1 MPQLNTL
8 ASSKTITNND
18 SSKAASKAYAKRSS
32 LNKDMQSRQGTN
44 FEQNESSKFQ
54 QEFGSDCYAAVD
66 LGSNSFHLVISRYQ
80 HGEFSVLDRQRE
92 SVRLAGG
99 LDERNHLNEEVAMR
113 ALACLKQFGQLLRAL
128 PAENVRAVGTNALR
142 RLQNKTAFLD
152 RAEQALGHNIEIIAG
167 REEARLIYLGV
178 SKWSAQ
184 GKESRLV
191 IDIGGGSTEVIVGRG
206 EQPIFRESL
215 EIGCVVLSKQYFA
228 DGKLSRKSFKK
239 ATLAAELA
247 IQPVVNQFRLHGWNQ
262 VIGCSGTMKSI
273 ASATL
278 ASGLSKDFIHKDDL
292 NALLAK
298 AISDGHV
305 DNLRIPGLSRDRLPI
320 FAGGLSILLALFDL
334 FSIHEMSVSDIALR
348 EGVLYDLVGRSS
360 AEDIRDVTVAAMLQK
375 WSIDAEHSTKVSH
388 TAGHLFNQ
396 VKGAWDIQHG
406 SFGDHLEWAAR
417 LHEVGLQ
424 ISHDRYHK
432 HGAYLVANGDMAGFA
447 RRDQLLLAALIQ
459 GHRRKFPIDSFESLP
474 SNLVTPGKR
483 IAVILRLA
491 VLLHRG
497 REQKLTTDIK
507 AVADGSS
514 ISLEF
519 DQGWLQQNPLTAA
532 DLKQEQ
538 TWLKNIGVSLYF
550 K

>member
-1 MPQLNTL
+1 MDNKNTNANNSPHARESGGTDRVAQL
-8 ASSKTITNND
+8 
-18 SSKAASKAYAKRSS
+18 
-32 LNKDMQSRQGTN
+32 
-44 FEQNESSKFQ
+44 
-54 QEFGSDCYAAVD
+54 GSDCYAAID

-80 HGEFSVLDRQRE
+80 HGEFTVLDRQRE
-92 SVRLAGG
+92 TVRLAAG
-99 LDERNHLNEEVAMR
+99 LDKHDRLQEEVAER
-113 ALACLKQFGQLLRAL
+113 ALGCLNKFAQLLRSL

-142 RLQNKTAFLD
+142 RLQNKTAFLN
-152 RAEQALGHNIEIIAG
+152 RAESALGHNIEIIAG

-178 SKWSAQ
+178 SKWSASADQ
-184 GKESRLV
+184 SRLV

-206 EQPIFRESL
+206 EHPSSRESL

-228 DGKLSRKSFKK
+228 DGKLTRKRFDK
-239 ATLAAELA
+239 AILAAELA
-247 IQPVVNQFRLHGWNQ
+247 IQPVVNQFRLHGWDN

-278 ASGLSKDFIHKDDL
+278 ASGLSKDFIHKEGL
-292 NALLAK
+292 KSLLSK
-298 AISDGHV
+298 AVSDGHM
-305 DNLRIPGLSRDRLPI
+305 DELTIPGLSRDRLPV
-320 FAGGLSILLALFDL
+320 FAGGLSILIALFDL
-334 FSIHEMSVSDIALR
+334 FNISEMSVSDIALR

-360 AEDIRDVTVAAMLQK
+360 AEDIRDVTVSAMLRK
-375 WSIDAEHSTKVSH
+375 WSIDAGHCAKVND
-388 TAGHLFNQ
+388 TAKYMFDQ
-396 VKGAWDIQHG
+396 VSAAWDIQHG
-406 SFGDHLEWAAR
+406 SFRDHLGWAAL

-432 HGAYLVANGDMAGFA
+432 HGAYLVGNGDMAGFA

-459 GHRRKFPIDSFESLP
+459 GHRRKFPIDLFESLP

-483 IAVILRLA
+483 IAVLLRLA

-497 REQKLTTDIK
+497 RESQLTTDINSQ
-507 AVADGSS
+507 ADGSS

-519 DQGWLQQNPLTAA
+519 DAGWLAQNPLTGA

-538 TWLKNIGVSLYF
+538 AWLKNIGVSLSF